1 MDNYQIERTVGRG
14 GFGTVHLCQDK
25 RTFKNVIIKE
35 IPIAQMTS
43 FDRQVRNRGRTSHE
57 PACICSSRIFLARHG
72 SVVY

>member
-1 MDNYQIERTVGRG
+1 MDNYQIERTVGQG

-43 FDRQVRNRGRTSHE
+43 FDRQVRNLLLRKLSPFFRSN
-57 PACICSSRIFLARHG
+57 
-72 SVVY
+72 Y

>member
-35 IPIAQMTS
+35 IPIVQMTS
-43 FDRQVRNRGRTSHE
+43 FDRQVRNLLLFTK
-57 PACICSSRIFLARHG
+57 A
-72 SVVY
+72 